1 MSREIDRRTVL
12 RGGAVAAAGLF
23 LGGLAAC
30 SSEPTGSP
38 GSGTTSSGPAG
49 TSGSTSAGSSSS
61 ASGASSASA
70 GGSSPMS
77 SAASSVAGGA
87 STSSS
92 AASSSAGGGK
102 RGGTLRFGTAAGGTG
117 DSPDPA
123 LASRTMQLAIAA
135 NCYDTLTR
143 ADVDFK
149 LSPALA
155 TEWSSSPDATKWT
168 FKLRSGVKFHDGS
181 PLTSKDVAYTFKRIL
196 DPKLTAKGLAQVQ
209 PYLTAGGIDASDP
222 STVVFTLSKPN
233 AFLPVIVSG
242 VIFSIVKDGSTDFT
256 KGNGTGPFTLQSFD
270 SAAKLALA
278 RFDSYWMDGLPYVDA
293 VQYVVIAEDATR
305 LQALMSGSQDVV
317 DNITGASTTLLT
329 GNVDSYVIKAGGWVG
344 LTMFGD
350 TAPYNN
356 PKVIQAMQFAADRKK
371 IMGVVAPGIDMI
383 NPDIPV
389 PTSDPFF
396 PAGLQ
401 PRPYDPDQAKSLL
414 KGVGMDP
421 LNIDV
426 YAYQGDK
433 LDTVVSYKSGAQA
446 AGININVQNVPH
458 DTFFSDI
465 FKKKPAIGISVA
477 RLHVSQALPRLYSKG
492 GDLNLT
498 HFSSDK
504 LDQLVAAAMASTDEA
519 TQKKNFGDALTIV
532 NDSAAN
538 VIPGW
543 EGQVYGKAKNISGI
557 NATNGAQVYLAEVQI
572 G

>member
-1 MSREIDRRTVL
+1 MSREMDRRTVL
-12 RGGAVAAAGLF
+12 RGGIGLTAGML

-30 SSEPTGSP
+30 STGGTGA
-38 GSGTTSSGPAG
+38 GSGTTSAGSSTGGGTTAGGSSTAATGSSSTGGSSAG
-49 TSGSTSAGSSSS
+49 TAGSSS
-61 ASGASSASA
+61 
-70 GGSSPMS
+70 GG
-77 SAASSVAGGA
+77 G
-87 STSSS
+87 
-92 AASSSAGGGK
+92 GGGK
-102 RGGTLRFGTAAGGTG
+102 RSGTLRFGTAAGGTG

-135 NCYDTLTR
+135 NCYDTLTV
-143 ADVDFK
+143 ADQDFNLK
-149 LSPALA
+149 PGLA
-155 TEWSSSPDATKWT
+155 TEWEASSDATKWT
-168 FKLRSGVKFHDGS
+168 FKLRPGVKFHDGS

-196 DPKLTAKGLAQVQ
+196 DPSLTAKGLAQIQ
-209 PYLTAGGIDASDP
+209 PYLSASGIDSSDP
-222 STVVFTLSKPN
+222 STVVFTLTKPN
-233 AFLPVIVSG
+233 AFLPVIASG
-242 VIFSIVKDGSTDFT
+242 VTFSIVKDGTTDFS
-256 KGNGTGPFTLQSFD
+256 KGNGTGPFTITAFD
-270 SAAKLALA
+270 SAAKLSLA
-278 RFDSYWMDGLPYVDA
+278 AFDGYWRDGLPYVEA

-305 LQALMSGSQDVV
+305 LQALMSGSEDII

-329 GNVDSYVIKAGGWVG
+329 GNVQPYMIKAGGWVG

-350 TAPYNN
+350 KAPYNN
-356 PKVIQAMQFAADRKK
+356 PKVIQAMQLAADRKK
-371 IMGVVAPGIDMI
+371 IMGVVAPGIDLI
-383 NPDIPV
+383 SPDIPV

-401 PRPYDPDQAKSLL
+401 PRAYDPEQAKALL
-414 KGVGMDP
+414 RQAGMDP

-446 AGININVQNVPH
+446 AGINVNVQNVPH

-465 FKKKPAIGISVA
+465 FLKKPAIGISVA

-504 LDQLVAAAMASTDEA
+504 VDQLVAAAMASPDVA

-532 NDSAAN
+532 NDSASN

-543 EGQVYGKAKNISGI
+543 EGQVYGMAKNISGL
-557 NATNGAQVYLAEVQI
+557 NAVNGGQVYLAEVRI